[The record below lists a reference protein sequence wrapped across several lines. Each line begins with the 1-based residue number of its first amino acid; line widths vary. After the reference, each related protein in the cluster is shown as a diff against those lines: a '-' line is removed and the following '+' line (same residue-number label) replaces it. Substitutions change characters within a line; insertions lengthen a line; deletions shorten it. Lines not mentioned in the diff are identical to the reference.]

1 MPNGHSKL
9 AREAITPSK
18 HVNEQKNGWEE
29 SVGRAHVEH
38 VGKAGETGPRGAG
51 GVVFWEHAIKNVC
64 MLVLMFV
71 LFLMV
76 WSQSKAAIRM

>member
-1 MPNGHSKL
+1 MPNEHSKL

-18 HVNEQKNGWEE
+18 HVNEQKNGCEE

-51 GVVFWEHAIKNVC
+51 NATGTKQALSIH
-64 MLVLMFV
+64 
-71 LFLMV
+71 LFQLFAM
-76 WSQSKAAIRM
+76 RL

>member
-51 GVVFWEHAIKNVC
+51 GVASTKQALSAH
-64 MLVLMFV
+64 
-71 LFLMV
+71 LF
-76 WSQSKAAIRM
+76 